1 MLRKLRSIALR
12 RFLRA
17 PWSNPVS
24 VQEQINGDNGEIVP
38 RCSKM
43 KCVRWNAMFQI
54 WNECVDAAV
63 GISRR

>member
-1 MLRKLRSIALR
+1 
-12 RFLRA
+12 
-17 PWSNPVS
+17 